1 MRIAIVTGA
10 SSGLGREF
18 VKQISER
25 EHLDEIWAVAR
36 RRERLEALAREV
48 KTPVRPVVMDLTD
61 TSSFRELT
69 ALMAEKQ
76 PDVRLLVNA
85 AGMGKLG
92 NYAEVTEADSNA
104 LIDLNCRG
112 AVDMTL
118 RVLPYMQKGARIM
131 QICSVAAFMPLPGM
145 NLYAASKAF
154 LLSYTRALRW
164 ELFGRGIRV
173 TAVCP
178 YWIKNTEFVPRASAN
193 ADRSA
198 VRHLPFAGTVQTV
211 VRRSMRDSRLGAA
224 VSTPGLASFGLRVFG
239 KVVPH
244 GLGMAFW
251 NVLRKI

>member
-61 TSSFRELT
+61 TGSFPELT

-104 LIDLNCRG
+104 LIDLNC
-112 AVDMTL
+112 
-118 RVLPYMQKGARIM
+118 
-131 QICSVAAFMPLPGM
+131 
-145 NLYAASKAF
+145 
-154 LLSYTRALRW
+154 
-164 ELFGRGIRV
+164 RGIRV

-251 NVLRKI
+251 NVLRKV

>member
-18 VKQISER
+18 VRQISAR
-25 EHLDEIWAVAR
+25 GQLDEIWAVAR
-36 RRERLEALAREV
+36 RREKLEALAGEV

-61 TSSFRELT
+61 TASFPALT
-69 ALMAEKQ
+69 ALLAEHQ
-76 PDVRLLVNA
+76 PDVRLFIGA

-92 NYAEVTEADSNA
+92 KYDEVSEADANA

-118 RVLPYMQKGARIM
+118 RVLPYMNRGARLM
-131 QICSVAAFMPLPGM
+131 QICSVAAFLPLPGL

-154 LLSYTRALRW
+154 LLSYTRALRR
-164 ELFGRGIRV
+164 ELSGRGIRV

-178 YWIKNTEFVPRASAN
+178 YWIKNTEFVSRASAN

-198 VRHLPFAGTVQTV
+198 VRHLPFASTPQTV
-211 VRRSMRDSRLGAA
+211 AGRALADSRRGVA
-224 VSTPGLASFGLRVFG
+224 VSTPGLISLSLRIFN
-239 KVVPH
+239 KLVPQSV
-244 GLGMAFW
+244 GMSLW
-251 NVLRKI
+251 NAVRRL